1 MSLTYS
7 INTKRE
13 LLIVNNSFISNKKT
27 AEDKSSAVS
36 IYMLF
41 DNYYLSIPINSP
53 SLLKTSSKLG

>member
-1 MSLTYS
+1 M
-7 INTKRE
+7 
-13 LLIVNNSFISNKKT
+13 KKI
-27 AEDKSSAVS
+27 AEDLSSAVS